1 MGSMIM
7 DDSISLIDG
16 LIVDMTRGTIGF
28 RKHTAPTG
36 LLYGAEWDEDILFL
50 EPETACVNLNLT
62 YEVQVPTVD
71 DIYNPSVSQ
80 AVLVDRGGWVNM
92 NITNPFVESWFEDY
106 QTALISDGNPSLRA
120 RAYQA
125 GWYTNVQN
133 MYFFNISKPFTNR
146 TAYLTSRFDQRY
158 PVNTTAY
165 ALSSKDE
172 LLFGYYSDLFGG
184 IPTGYYELNGSF
196 YVSDLHKGDY
206 WSNPFNI
213 TSANYSDIGHIC
225 AGAYGGDKANMT
237 NIDVKCGLLLGP
249 SKRVDGDE
257 SNVYAPGSW
266 WTRPIYSCASTSK
279 ASIKTV
285 HFNYN
290 ASRSGGLDSLSVAS
304 ITDKI
309 YREKTEMPLWGV
321 EKPNMNISDI
331 SPFWGLMSP
340 DLENSVN
347 LSTIRADKLYVPA
360 STVTWYTYGFQAKG
374 FNYLPATEGSP
385 NIWGTI
391 YGATSDTLSGLGF
404 DYTAKTNLALL
415 QKWRNTLTNST
426 GAAQVINLM
435 WTDYAANYFIG
446 TRSLLT
452 PSDSLPPN
460 LQETNQ
466 KRDVAS
472 SSGNGQVPVQ
482 VYQRKIRYHYVYGIP
497 AAICLV
503 MVALI
508 CTAALLSVIFRQASM
523 GRLRYYIYSLT
534 SGRLLAAFL
543 FPTEGDPRAD
553 TKTWIEQVGRKPVHL
568 PDPNGAVS
576 SQTDKPHT
584 GTYSLVDQKDNANV
598 ATTTALEV
606 DERDS
611 ATSHRSVA

>member
-1 MGSMIM
+1 MVM
-7 DDSISLIDG
+7 DDSISLVDG
-16 LIVDMTRGTIGF
+16 LIVDMSKGSIGF

-50 EPETACVNLNLT
+50 EPETACVDLNLT

-71 DIYNPSVSQ
+71 NIYNPSVS
-80 AVLVDRGGWVNM
+80 AAFLVDKGGWVNM

-106 QTALISDGNPSLRA
+106 QTALTSNGDPSLQA

-133 MYFFNISKPFTNR
+133 MYFFNISKPYTNR
-146 TAYLTSRFDQRY
+146 TAYLASKFDQRY
-158 PVNTTAY
+158 PVNTSSYGLA
-165 ALSSKDE
+165 SKDE
-172 LLFGYYSDLFGG
+172 LLFGYYANLFDS
-184 IPTGYYELNGSF
+184 IPTSYYEINGSF
-196 YVSDLHKGDY
+196 YFSDLYAGNY

-213 TSANYSDIGHIC
+213 GSQNYSDIGHTC

-249 SKRVDGDE
+249 SKRVDGNE

-279 ASIKTV
+279 VSIKTV

-290 ASRSGGLDSLSVAS
+290 ASRSGGLSSLTVSSV
-304 ITDKI
+304 TDKI
-309 YREKTEMPLWGV
+309 YQDKSEMPLWGV
-321 EKPNMNISDI
+321 EKSNLNISDI
-331 SPFWGLMSP
+331 SPLWGLISS

-347 LSTIRADKLYVPA
+347 LTTFRAEKLYVPA
-360 STVTWYTYGFQAKG
+360 SMATWFTFGLVAKG
-374 FNYLPATEGSP
+374 LNYLPATEGSP
-385 NIWGTI
+385 NIWSTI
-391 YGATSDTLSGLGF
+391 YSATSDSSLNLGF
-404 DYTAKTNLALL
+404 DYTGSTNLALL

-426 GAAQVINLM
+426 GAAQIINLM
-435 WTDYAANYFIG
+435 WADYAANYFTG

-452 PSDSLPPN
+452 ANDSLPPN
-460 LQETNQ
+460 MQDTKQ

-472 SSGNGQVPVQ
+472 ASSNGQVPVQ

-497 AAICLV
+497 AAICLITA
-503 MVALI
+503 ALI
-508 CTAALLSVIFRQASM
+508 CTAALITIIFRRASI

-553 TKTWIEQVGRKPVHL
+553 TKTWIEQVGRKPVRL
-568 PDPNGAVS
+568 PDSNGSGS
-576 SQTDKPHT
+576 SQTEKPHA
-584 GTYSLVDQKDNANV
+584 GTYSLVDQKENAHV

-611 ATSHRSVA
+611 ATSHRNVV